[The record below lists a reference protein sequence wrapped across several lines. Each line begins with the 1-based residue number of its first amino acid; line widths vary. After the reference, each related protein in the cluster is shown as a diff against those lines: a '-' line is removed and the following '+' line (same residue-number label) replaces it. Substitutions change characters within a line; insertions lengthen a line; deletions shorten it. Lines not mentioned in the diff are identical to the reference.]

1 MALGKIEKIS
11 VFIAVAKTG
20 AFASAARRLNL
31 SPSVVT
37 RVVAELEAELGVQLF
52 VRTTRKVMLTTAG
65 RHFVEKAGKAVDQ
78 LQEAEEFIHAEQNTL
93 SGELRV
99 NAPLSFGLHFLAD
112 AISKFRILY
121 SDVYLKLSLTDDFID
136 ILAAEFDMALRIS
149 GPPADKST
157 IWRKIC
163 PVPRV
168 LVASPNYLARRGI
181 PTEPKQLMD
190 HTCLAYS
197 NLASGMEWSFTS
209 KNHTKQS
216 VSPKFCFEC
225 DNGEVLADLA
235 ALGEGISLLP
245 SFIVAKHIADE
256 KLQIILPEW
265 QAPTIWLTAY
275 YPPYEILPA
284 KVKAFTTFIEDSI
297 GKFLP
302 PN

>member
-112 AISKFRILY
+112 AVSKFRILY
-121 SDVYLKLSLTDDFID
+121 GDVYLKLSLTDDFID

-245 SFIVAKHIADE
+245 SFIVAKHLADK
-256 KLQIILPEW
+256 KLQVILQDW